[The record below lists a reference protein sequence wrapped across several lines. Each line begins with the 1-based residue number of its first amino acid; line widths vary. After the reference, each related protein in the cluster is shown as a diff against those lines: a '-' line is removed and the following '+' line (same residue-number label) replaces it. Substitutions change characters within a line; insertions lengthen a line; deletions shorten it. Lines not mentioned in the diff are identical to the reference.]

1 MAKKADGQGVF
12 LGEIEQAGQGL
23 LKQAIA
29 TAWKPS
35 KSTEGN
41 LVKYARAKLTDNL
54 TMSITLVMKGT
65 TSADRGILKN
75 LPAGD
80 KMRKIAQIEKMLS
93 ELRSQE

>member
-41 LVKYARAKLTDNL
+41 LVKYARAKLSDNM
-54 TMSITLVMKGT
+54 TMSITIVMKGT
-65 TSADRGILKN
+65 TSTDRKILKN

-80 KMRKIAQIEKMLS
+80 KVRKIAQIEAMLN
-93 ELRSQE
+93 ELRSQ